1 MEQENK
7 QASAKSTGRALVG
20 QMLNLGSVMAGGMLL
35 FGLGGHW
42 LDRRYGTG
50 RLWLL
55 VGLFVGLFYGF
66 YETWKAVRALDKAGE
81 GKGRLPDGAGD
92 R

>member
-1 MEQENK
+1 
-7 QASAKSTGRALVG
+7 
-20 QMLNLGSVMAGGMLL
+20 MLNLGSVMAGGMLL

-50 RLWLL
+50 RIWLI
-55 VGLFVGLFYGF
+55 VGLFAGLFYGF
-66 YETWKAVRALDKAGE
+66 YETWKAVRALDRAGA
-81 GKGRLPDGAGD
+81 GKGDGAGD